1 MFEDFRRAC
10 MNMHNEKVNCAL
22 EIIEASQQVSVLLKI
37 EIEIRLLALAD
48 KEIDWKSEI
57 TQECEVTDAEISD
70 ILAGNRNHNY

>member
-1 MFEDFRRAC
+1 

-22 EIIEASQQVSVLLKI
+22 EIIKASQQVSVLLKI
-37 EIEIRLLALAD
+37 DIDIRLLALAD

-70 ILAGNRNHNY
+70 ILAENRNHNY